1 MPRLW
6 GDMEALTMPIKKE
19 LYPANW
25 PEISTATR
33 DRAGNK
39 CESCGVPNHALGV
52 RDRFGAWHDLS
63 EFLDP
68 ETINQYLF
76 YTWPVKLIKIILTV
90 AHLNQNPADNRPENL
105 KCLCQ
110 RCHLNHDR
118 PWNVTKIRETWARKR
133 RARIAQTGQLSFEG
147 LE

>member
-1 MPRLW
+1 
-6 GDMEALTMPIKKE
+6 MPIKKE
-19 LYPANW
+19 LYPPNW
-25 PEISTATR
+25 PEISASIR
-33 DRAGNK
+33 QRAGNK
-39 CESCGVPNHALGV
+39 CESCGVANHAVGA
-52 RDRFGAWHDLS
+52 RDRFGEWRDEMSIHQMNSGDGFNQFGE
-63 EFLDP
+63 EFP
-68 ETINQYLF
+68 EMIRI
-76 YTWPVKLIKIILTV
+76 VLTV

-118 PWNVTKIRETWARKR
+118 PFNMPKIRETWARKR

>member
-1 MPRLW
+1 
-6 GDMEALTMPIKKE
+6 MPIKKE

-25 PEISTATR
+25 SDISASIR
-33 DRAGNK
+33 QRAGNK
-39 CESCGVPNHALGV
+39 CESCGVANHAVGA
-52 RDRFGAWHDLS
+52 RGRFGEWRNEDDIHHLDSNSGYCLYGD
-63 EFLDP
+63 EFP
-68 ETINQYLF
+68 EMIRI
-76 YTWPVKLIKIILTV
+76 VLTV

>member
-1 MPRLW
+1 
-6 GDMEALTMPIKKE
+6 MPIKKE

-25 PEISTATR
+25 PEISASIR
-33 DRAGNK
+33 QRAGNK
-39 CESCGVPNHALGV
+39 CESCGVENHAVGA
-52 RDRFGAWHDLS
+52 RDRFGEWWNEDDIHSLQSDCGYDLFGY
-63 EFLDP
+63 EFP
-68 ETINQYLF
+68 EMIRI
-76 YTWPVKLIKIILTV
+76 VLTV

-118 PWNVTKIRETWARKR
+118 PFNMPKIRETWARKR